1 MEITEMIGGICGIA
15 GFAIGTAVVC
25 AILGGNRRFDED
37 EEERLSA
44 LEVHQLIT
52 DERKE

>member
-1 MEITEMIGGICGIA
+1 MEITEILGGICGFA
-15 GFAIGTAVVC
+15 GLAIGTAVAC
-25 AILGGNRRFDED
+25 AIAGGNRRFDEED
-37 EEERLSA
+37 SLTA

>member
-1 MEITEMIGGICGIA
+1 MEITQILGGICGFA
-15 GFAIGTAVVC
+15 GFAIGTAVAC
-25 AILGGNRRFDED
+25 AIFGGNRRFDEED
-37 EEERLSA
+37 RLTA

>member
-1 MEITEMIGGICGIA
+1 MEITEIFGGICGFA
-15 GFAIGTAVVC
+15 GFAIGTAVAC
-25 AILGGNRRFDED
+25 AIFGGNRRFDEED
-37 EEERLSA
+37 RLTA

>member
-1 MEITEMIGGICGIA
+1 MEILGGICGIA
-15 GFAIGTAVVC
+15 GFAIGTAVAC
-25 AILGGNRRFDED
+25 AIAGGNRRLDED

-52 DERKE
+52 DEPKE